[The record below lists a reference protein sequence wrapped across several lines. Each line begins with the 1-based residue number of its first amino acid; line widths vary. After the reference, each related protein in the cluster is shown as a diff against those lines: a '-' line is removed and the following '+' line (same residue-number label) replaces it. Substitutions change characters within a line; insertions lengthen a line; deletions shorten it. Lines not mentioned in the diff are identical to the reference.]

1 LEKYGGVGLK
11 AYSYLL
17 EGGKNGPEI
26 SELKEY
32 FSCVQLANSQNP
44 ETTVIRDYVDVYNV
58 SFLMRAMGYFPS
70 ETEVNEIITTA
81 FINGYKKTKYIVPVP
96 TPLNKKYLLIF
107 RSFFCCYRSIS

>member
-32 FSCVQLANSQNP
+32 FSCVQLANSRNP
-44 ETTVIRDYVDVYNV
+44 ETTVIRDYVDVFNV
-58 SFLMRAMGYFPS
+58 SFLMRAMGYYPS
-70 ETEVNEIITTA
+70 ETEVNRIIITTA
-81 FINGYKKTKYIVPVP
+81 FINSYKKSKYIIP
-96 TPLNKKYLLIF
+96 TPRNKKYLLTF
-107 RSFFCCYRSIS
+107 